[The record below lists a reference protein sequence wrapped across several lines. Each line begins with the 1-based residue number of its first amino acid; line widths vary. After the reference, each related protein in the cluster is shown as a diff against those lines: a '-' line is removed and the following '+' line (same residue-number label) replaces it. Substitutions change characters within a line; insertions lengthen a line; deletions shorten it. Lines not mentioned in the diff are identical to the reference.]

1 MIKCGIIGLGKIGKV
16 RIKAIEKNSNFLLT
30 KIHDPN
36 IRLDNK
42 KELHVETVQDMFESD
57 LDAIF
62 ICAFNNV
69 AAEYSIKAIQKGIHV
84 FCEKPPARNIKELN
98 LVKVVLDK
106 HPNVLLKY
114 GFNHRSHYSVLEA
127 KKLIDK
133 GELGKLLWMKGVY
146 GKAGSLD
153 YHKNW
158 RNYKK
163 ISGGGILIDQGIH
176 MLDLMFH
183 LSDQKFAVQH
193 SLVSTLFWDIESED
207 NVFALLKSKN
217 NVVASLHSSA
227 TQWRHK
233 FLLEMCF
240 ENGYLNLDG
249 ILSGTRSYAPE
260 TIRYGKREFEDITH
274 AMGKPQEKVIWF
286 ENDDSWEIEVN
297 DFADAI
303 ISNTKIKTGT
313 ITDAMN
319 ALQCVED
326 IYNYGK

>member
-1 MIKCGIIGLGKIGKV
+1 MIKCGVIGLGKIGKV

-30 KIHDPN
+30 KIYDPK
-36 IRLDNK
+36 IQLENK
-42 KELHVETVQDMFESD
+42 KELCVETVQEIFESD

-62 ICAFNNV
+62 ICAFNDV

-84 FCEKPPARNIKELN
+84 FCEKPPARTVKELN
-98 LVKVVLDK
+98 LVKVTLDK

-114 GFNHRSHYSVLEA
+114 GFNHRSHYSVIEA
-127 KKLIDK
+127 KKIIDSGK
-133 GELGKLLWMKGVY
+133 LGKLLWIRGVY

-176 MLDLMFH
+176 MIDLMFH
-183 LSDQKFAVQH
+183 LSGQKFAVQH

-260 TIRYGKREFEDITH
+260 TIKYGNREFEDITH

-303 ISNTKIKTGT
+303 ISKTKIKTGT
-313 ITDAMN
+313 ITNAMN

>member
-1 MIKCGIIGLGKIGKV
+1 MIKCGVIGLGKIGKV

-36 IRLDNK
+36 IRLNNK
-42 KELHVETVQDMFESD
+42 KELHVETVQEMFESD

-207 NVFALLKSKN
+207 NVFALLKSEG

-260 TIRYGKREFEDITH
+260 TIKYGNREFEDITH

>member
-1 MIKCGIIGLGKIGKV
+1 MIKCGVIGLGKIGKV

-42 KELHVETVQDMFESD
+42 KELYVETVQEMFESD

-62 ICAFNNV
+62 ICAFNDV

-98 LVKVVLDK
+98 LVKATSDK
-106 HPNVLLKY
+106 NPNVLLKY
-114 GFNHRSHYSVLEA
+114 GFNHRSHYSVMEA

-133 GELGKLLWMKGVY
+133 GELGKLLWMKGTY

-183 LSDQKFAVQH
+183 LSGQKFAVQH

-260 TIRYGKREFEDITH
+260 TIKYGNREFEDITH

-303 ISNTKIKTGT
+303 KSNTKIKTGT

>member
-1 MIKCGIIGLGKIGKV
+1 MIKCGVIGLGKIGIV
-16 RIKAIEKNSNFLLT
+16 RINAIEKNDYLLLC

-36 IRLDNK
+36 IFLENRQ
-42 KELHVETVQDMFESD
+42 ELHSENIEEMFESD
-57 LDAIF
+57 LDVLF

-69 AAEYSIKAIQKGIHV
+69 AAEYSIRAINKGIHV
-84 FCEKPPARNIKELN
+84 FCEKPPARTIKELN
-98 LVKVVLDK
+98 LVNVALAKQ
-106 HPNVLLKY
+106 PNVLLKY
-114 GFNHRSHYSVLEA
+114 GFNHRSHYSVIEA
-127 KKLIDK
+127 KKIIDSGK
-133 GELGKLLWMKGVY
+133 LGKLLWIRGVY

-176 MLDLMFH
+176 MIDLMFH
-183 LSDQKFAVQH
+183 LSGQKFNVQH

-207 NVFALLKSKN
+207 NVFALLKSEG
-217 NVVASLHSSA
+217 NVIASMHSSA

-260 TIRYGKREFEDITH
+260 TIRYGNREFEDITH
-274 AMGKPQEKVIWF
+274 AMGKPQETVIWF

-303 ISNTKIKTGT
+303 ISKTKIKSGN

>member
-1 MIKCGIIGLGKIGKV
+1 MIKCGVIGLGKIGKV

-36 IRLDNK
+36 IPLENK
-42 KELHVETVQDMFESD
+42 KELHVETVQEMFESD
-57 LDAIF
+57 LDALF

-69 AAEYSIKAIQKGIHV
+69 AAEYSIKAIEKGIHV
-84 FCEKPPARNIKELN
+84 FCEKPPARTVKELN
-98 LVKVVLDK
+98 LVKVTLDK

-114 GFNHRSHYSVLEA
+114 GFNHRYHYSVLEA

-260 TIRYGKREFEDITH
+260 TIKYGNREFEDITH

-313 ITDAMN
+313 ITDAIN

-326 IYNYGK
+326 IYSYGK